1 MLSGVLQQWAQIGT
15 HRQSAELKSDS
26 DNEMTN
32 TSTTSGNSP
41 TLSAAAGALDTPSID
56 WVDVLG
62 HFLEDGHGVEHN
74 KAAPASTST
83 SHLSA
88 VRPDAHTSTV
98 HNPIISDDTT
108 TATTEKEP
116 SKDVVEDKAQL
127 EHVRAATAKTMSTEG
142 DASEEEQ
149 SDEKKLTAA
158 EKAKLRSERKRS
170 REKQRRS
177 DVNTQFAD
185 LTALLK
191 KIGAEDAQQ
200 DEGRKSFIEL
210 STSSSNMNRVDL
222 IGKTIA
228 VLRRIHNENGKRE
241 RSIEE
246 LSEELKATKKREDD
260 ANMKLQQQQCQ
271 PFGKKSDHVMMMVPM
286 MVRPDGGAQ
295 PMVMPQTM
303 HSGTVPANFSNM
315 YNPFMFMKPQ
325 TQSSSN
331 THSTTNQNNKPSE
344 TSTNQQQFV
353 QMVPMQVPADSGE
366 SLAHC
371 A

>member
-1 MLSGVLQQWAQIGT
+1 
-15 HRQSAELKSDS
+15 
-26 DNEMTN
+26 MTN
-32 TSTTSGNSP
+32 TSTTSANSP
-41 TLSAAAGALDTPSID
+41 TLSAASGALDTPSID

-62 HFLEDGHGVEHN
+62 HFLEDGHGVDHHQAN
-74 KAAPASTST
+74 KATPASATT
-83 SHLSA
+83 THHP
-88 VRPDAHTSTV
+88 VVQPDAHTSTV
-98 HNPIISDDTT
+98 HNPIISDDTVT
-108 TATTEKEP
+108 TTTEKEP
-116 SKDVVEDKAQL
+116 SKDVVEDKAQA
-127 EHVRAATAKTMSTEG
+127 EPVIATTTKTMSTDG

-149 SDEKKLTAA
+149 RDEKKLTAT

-191 KIGAEDAQQ
+191 KIEREDAQQ
-200 DEGRKSFIEL
+200 DEERKSFIEL
-210 STSSSNMNRVDL
+210 TTSSSNMNRVDL

-228 VLRRIHNENGKRE
+228 VLRRIHNENGKRK
-241 RSIEE
+241 RSIDD
-246 LSEELKATKKREDD
+246 LSEELKTTKKRADD
-260 ANMKLQQQQCQ
+260 LNMKLQQQQCQ
-271 PFGKKSDHVMMMVPM
+271 PFGKKSEHVMMMVPM

-303 HSGTVPANFSNM
+303 HSGTVPSNM

-325 TQSSSN
+325 TQPSSSNN
-331 THSTTNQNNKPSE
+331 THSTTNPNNNPSVDS
-344 TSTNQQQFV
+344 STNQQQFV